1 MLDLKDDDE
10 YLYDGL
16 VKIKGKNCVYELIW
30 ELYIGVFL
38 LNVEGVNNCKIDVE
52 DNIFFGIKNDLMK

>member
-16 VKIKGKNCVYELIW
+16 VKIKGKNYVYELIW

-38 LNVEGVNNCKIDVE
+38 LNVEGVNNCKIGVE

>member
-38 LNVEGVNNCKIDVE
+38 LNVEGVNNCKIGVE

>member
-38 LNVEGVNNCKIDVE
+38 LNVEGVNNYKIDVE

>member
-16 VKIKGKNCVYELIW
+16 VKIKGKKCVYELIW
-30 ELYIGVFL
+30 ELYIGVFV
-38 LNVEGVNNCKIDVE
+38 LNVEGVNNCKIGVE

>member
-30 ELYIGVFL
+30 ELYIGVFVF
-38 LNVEGVNNCKIDVE
+38 NVEGVNNCKIGVE
-52 DNIFFGIKNDLMK
+52 DNIF